1 MESKICPICNRPFN
15 NRKKWK
21 IRNIWDQIKYF
32 SKKCRKN
39 SRNKTN
45 NILAKNIDNQ

>member
-1 MESKICPICNRPFN
+1 MESKICPICNRPFS

-21 IRNIWDQIKYF
+21 IRNIWDRIKYC

-39 SRNKTN
+39 SRSK
-45 NILAKNIDNQ
+45 NIVLAKKTDIK

>member
-21 IRNIWDQIKYF
+21 LRNIWDQVKYC
-32 SKKCRKN
+32 SKKCRRVFHSKN
-39 SRNKTN
+39 KV
-45 NILAKNIDNQ
+45 LAKKTGIE